1 MEKIFIRNLKGN
13 DKLLHSMCGNI
24 LFVVSFVMAW
34 LCYSLWEALVIAICV
49 VLLVG
54 LAKELYDKYIKKTF
68 IDWWDIVASL
78 TPYPIVKRINKKYNG

>member
-1 MEKIFIRNLKGN
+1 MEKIFIKNLKGN

-24 LFVVSFVMAW
+24 LFVVSFLIAW
-34 LCYSLWEALVIAICV
+34 LCYSLWEAFVIAVGV

-54 LAKELYDKYIKKTF
+54 LTKELYDKYIKKTF

-78 TPYPIVKRINKKYNG
+78 MPYFIVKYINK

>member
-1 MEKIFIRNLKGN
+1 MKKIFIKNLRGN

-24 LFVVSFVMAW
+24 IFVVSFLIAW
-34 LCYSLWEALVIAICV
+34 LCCSLWEAFVIAVGV

-78 TPYPIVKRINKKYNG
+78 TPYPIVKYINK

>member
-1 MEKIFIRNLKGN
+1 MEKIFIKNLKGN

-24 LFVVSFVMAW
+24 IFVVSFLIAW
-34 LCYSLWEALVIAICV
+34 LCYSLWAAFLIAAGV

-54 LAKELYDKYIKKTF
+54 LVKELYDKYVKNTF

-78 TPYPIVKRINKKYNG
+78 TPYFIVKYINK

>member
-1 MEKIFIRNLKGN
+1 MEKIFIKNLRGN

-24 LFVVSFVMAW
+24 IFVVSFLIAW
-34 LCYSLWEALVIAICV
+34 LCYSLWEAFVIAAGV

-54 LAKELYDKYIKKTF
+54 LVKELYDKYVKNTF

-78 TPYPIVKRINKKYNG
+78 TPYFIVKYINK

>member
-1 MEKIFIRNLKGN
+1 MEKICFKNLRGN

-24 LFVVSFVMAW
+24 IFVVSFLIAW
-34 LCYSLWEALVIAICV
+34 LCYSLWEAFVIAVGV

-54 LAKELYDKYIKKTF
+54 LSKELYDKYIKKTF

-78 TPYPIVKRINKKYNG
+78 TPYPIVKYINK

>member
-1 MEKIFIRNLKGN
+1 
-13 DKLLHSMCGNI
+13 MCGNI
-24 LFVVSFVMAW
+24 IFVVSFLIAW
-34 LCYSLWEALVIAICV
+34 LCCSLWEAFVIAVGV

-78 TPYPIVKRINKKYNG
+78 TPYPIVKYINK